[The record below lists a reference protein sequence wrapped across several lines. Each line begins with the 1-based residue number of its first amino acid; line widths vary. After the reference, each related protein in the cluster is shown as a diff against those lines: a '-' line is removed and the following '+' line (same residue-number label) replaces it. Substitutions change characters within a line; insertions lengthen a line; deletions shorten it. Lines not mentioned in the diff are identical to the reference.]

1 MRICLVAF
9 LLAVSA
15 SAASLTQEERE
26 HLVAH
31 LEMTEGWLA
40 SEVSGLSEAQLKFR
54 PAPGKWT
61 ILDVVEHLSIA
72 EPQYWHDL
80 KESMAKPSTKT
91 SNRAAGDLYVLWYGI
106 DRTEHQKTGEA
117 REPHGKLTDLQ
128 EGMKPVHK
136 LRGEMLLYARTTDE
150 DLRGHVYGGGDVYQW
165 FVMIST
171 HMQRHILQIRE
182 VKAAAG
188 YPKS

>member
-1 MRICLVAF
+1 MRILASVLF
-9 LLAVSA
+9 AVSL
-15 SAASLTQEERE
+15 SAAPMTTIERE
-26 HLVAH
+26 HLVSH
-31 LEMTEGWLA
+31 LEMTESWLA
-40 SEVSGLSEAQLKFR
+40 DEVSGLTEAQLKFR

-61 ILDVVEHLSIA
+61 ILDVVEHLTIA

-80 KESMAKPSTKT
+80 KESMTKPVVASK
-91 SNRAAGDLYVLWYGI
+91 NREAADLYVLWYGI

-117 REPHGKLTDLQ
+117 REPKGSLTDVKA
-128 EGMKPVHK
+128 GMKSVHK
-136 LRGEMLLYARTTDE
+136 LRAEMLQYARSTSE
-150 DLRGHVYGGGDVYQW
+150 DLRGHEYGGGDVYQW

-188 YPKS
+188 YPRS